1 MRKLSAVVTVSIL
14 MLAPAVSARADPEGT
29 YPNANYSVF
38 LQAIAGD
45 DIVMDSQRAI
55 REGHTVCE
63 LIRSPSDGSLWDA
76 GQTVK
81 ALHPDWSI
89 GTALHFANRSV
100 QHICPNRGSF

>member
-1 MRKLSAVVTVSIL
+1 MMKLPAVVTVSFL
-14 MLAPAVSARADPEGT
+14 VLAPAVSARAEPEDT

-45 DIVMDSQRAI
+45 GIVMDSQRAI
-55 REGHTVCE
+55 REGQAVCE
-63 LIRSPSDGSLWDA
+63 LIRSPSEGSLWDA

-81 ALHPDWSI
+81 SLHSDWSV

-100 QHICPNRGSF
+100 QHICPHRGSF